1 MPRISEP
8 CGAAT
13 HKLRKQTVMPK
24 KKKEVP
30 YWQQLLDEWYEGAEK
45 ELL

>member
-1 MPRISEP
+1 MPHISEP

-24 KKKEVP
+24 KKKE
-30 YWQQLLDEWYEGAEK
+30 YWEILHEEYWPLSEIEK

>member
-24 KKKEVP
+24 KKKIP
-30 YWQQLLDEWYEGAEK
+30 YYEELLKEWYGPEYGK
-45 ELL
+45 G